1 MKCKAFIPL
10 IFLISSLSAT
20 DLTSQSYL
28 YDNEGEPRFIKIYID
43 SPTPRNKRR
52 TTSLQAGL
60 QQILNRMAQEDPTG
74 RYIVVPLKKKKGK
87 DTDESVW
94 ECPYCGKSNH
104 AFENRCTKKSCSL
117 H

>member
-1 MKCKAFIPL
+1 MNKCLL
-10 IFLISSLSAT
+10 ILTLCTLSLSAT

-28 YDNEGEPRFIKIYID
+28 YDDQGEATFIKIYID
-43 SPTPRNKRR
+43 PPTPRNKRR
-52 TTSLQAGL
+52 TSSLQASL

-87 DTDESVW
+87 DKDESVW